1 MSPRADGYED
11 LRKAIVSGELLPG
24 ERLLEEDLSAR
35 LGLGR
40 AAVRMALVRLEHD
53 GLVQRER
60 HRGATVRRVSESEA
74 VEILEARAALEGLAA
89 RHAAQNADDAAVGR
103 LRGIVA
109 EMQELREG
117 GDLLGVS
124 NANAQLHG
132 LILETSRH
140 QTAKRLSQTLSS
152 QLVRFQYR
160 TVLLP
165 GRSEHSYAEHMEIV
179 EAIAAHDPE
188 AAEQAMR
195 SHLSRVAEALRTHDA
210 GSGPDP
216 GADPNATAAPA
227 AAVQQ
232 QPGPYDLPVVGS
244 FGQRPGRPPGTSRAA
259 VSRTALEM
267 FAERGFEE
275 TTVDDIAAAL
285 GVSRRTLFRYFA
297 SKSDMAW
304 GDFDWVLA
312 RLRRCL
318 DATDPDEPLHEALRA
333 AVVESNRY
341 EDEQLPELRIRMRL
355 ITAVPALQAHS
366 ALRYAEW
373 RTVIAEF
380 VAGRLGCE
388 TGDLVPQT
396 VAHAALGTSMAAFL
410 VWVDDPSSDLVE

>member
-1 MSPRADGYED
+1 MLTLIPRGPGCLGPAAVMSRGNSGCPCSDATASVRNGLRQPQTKRVLLSLRADGYEE

-89 RHAAQNADDAAVGR
+89 RHAARNADDAAVR
-103 LRGIVA
+103 QLRGIIA
-109 EMQELREG
+109 EMRELRER

-124 NANAQLHG
+124 SANDRLHG
-132 LILETSRH
+132 SILDVSGH

-165 GRSEHSYAEHMEIV
+165 GRSEHSQAEHTQIV

-195 SHLSRVAEALRTHDA
+195 RHLSRVAEALRTHDDGVA
-210 GSGPDP
+210 PS
-216 GADPNATAAPA
+216 ATATSTG
-227 AAVQQ
+227 AVEQ
-232 QPGPYDLPVVGS
+232 QPGP
-244 FGQRPGRPPGTSRAA
+244 
-259 VSRTALEM
+259 
-267 FAERGFEE
+267 
-275 TTVDDIAAAL
+275 
-285 GVSRRTLFRYFA
+285 
-297 SKSDMAW
+297 
-304 GDFDWVLA
+304 
-312 RLRRCL
+312 
-318 DATDPDEPLHEALRA
+318 
-333 AVVESNRY
+333 
-341 EDEQLPELRIRMRL
+341 
-355 ITAVPALQAHS
+355 
-366 ALRYAEW
+366 
-373 RTVIAEF
+373 
-380 VAGRLGCE
+380 
-388 TGDLVPQT
+388 
-396 VAHAALGTSMAAFL
+396 
-410 VWVDDPSSDLVE
+410 

>member
-1 MSPRADGYED
+1 LSPKADGYED

-89 RHAAQNADDAAVGR
+89 RHAARNADDAAVGK

-109 EMQELREG
+109 EMHELRER

-124 NANAQLHG
+124 NANARLHA
-132 LILETSRH
+132 LILEVSRH
-140 QTAKRLSQTLSS
+140 QTARRLSQTLSS

-165 GRSEHSYAEHMEIV
+165 GRSEHSYAEHTEIV

-195 SHLSRVAEALRTHDA
+195 RHLLRVAEALRTHDD
-210 GSGPDP
+210 GSPGPGTDP
-216 GADPNATAAPA
+216 GLSAAPA
-227 AAVQQ
+227 
-232 QPGPYDLPVVGS
+232 G
-244 FGQRPGRPPGTSRAA
+244 
-259 VSRTALEM
+259 
-267 FAERGFEE
+267 
-275 TTVDDIAAAL
+275 
-285 GVSRRTLFRYFA
+285 
-297 SKSDMAW
+297 
-304 GDFDWVLA
+304 
-312 RLRRCL
+312 
-318 DATDPDEPLHEALRA
+318 
-333 AVVESNRY
+333 
-341 EDEQLPELRIRMRL
+341 
-355 ITAVPALQAHS
+355 AVPEQPA
-366 ALRYAEW
+366 
-373 RTVIAEF
+373 
-380 VAGRLGCE
+380 
-388 TGDLVPQT
+388 P
-396 VAHAALGTSMAAFL
+396 
-410 VWVDDPSSDLVE
+410 

>member
-1 MSPRADGYED
+1 LSPRADGYED

-24 ERLLEEDLSAR
+24 ERLLEEELSAR

-89 RHAAQNADDAAVGR
+89 RHAALNADDAAIGK
-103 LRGIVA
+103 LREFVA

-124 NANAQLHG
+124 NANARLHG
-132 LILETSRH
+132 LILEISRH

-179 EAIAAHDPE
+179 EAIAAHDPR

-195 SHLSRVAEALRTHDA
+195 RHLSRVAEALRTHDA
-210 GSGPDP
+210 GSVPGP
-216 GADPNATAAPA
+216 AAEPNAAAA
-227 AAVQQ
+227 AAGAVQQ
-232 QPGPYDLPVVGS
+232 QPAP
-244 FGQRPGRPPGTSRAA
+244 
-259 VSRTALEM
+259 
-267 FAERGFEE
+267 
-275 TTVDDIAAAL
+275 
-285 GVSRRTLFRYFA
+285 
-297 SKSDMAW
+297 
-304 GDFDWVLA
+304 
-312 RLRRCL
+312 
-318 DATDPDEPLHEALRA
+318 
-333 AVVESNRY
+333 
-341 EDEQLPELRIRMRL
+341 
-355 ITAVPALQAHS
+355 
-366 ALRYAEW
+366 
-373 RTVIAEF
+373 
-380 VAGRLGCE
+380 
-388 TGDLVPQT
+388 
-396 VAHAALGTSMAAFL
+396 
-410 VWVDDPSSDLVE
+410 